1 MSKKLKVGD
10 LVKIRNDHLV
20 RVRKNGQYSY
30 GIPLAGIILEINNE
44 KAKIMWMETNCPD
57 INAVSMKIYNEYC
70 EYYLDSL
77 TLYEPYLKTICKK
90 LNLSSL
96 PKK

>member
-10 LVKIRNDHLV
+10 LVKIKNDHLV
-20 RVRKNGQYSY
+20 RVRKNGSY
-30 GIPLAGIILEINNE
+30 LYHIPLAGIIVEIKSD

-57 INAVSMKIYNEYC
+57 INAVSMKTYNEYC

-96 PKK
+96 QKK